1 MSKQQYLDALKQAMT
16 GLPPETV
23 AKTLAYY
30 EQRFID
36 GLSAGRS
43 EAEIAQELDEPRKIA
58 MTLRANVHLSAFEQ
72 RKNPTNL
79 ARMLV
84 SLIGLAIFNL
94 FMVIPAIVYGALLF
108 TMYACAFSFYIGGV
122 AVTASALS
130 GQNELAL
137 QGPLRQL
144 ILHADGDSADDP
156 SMEARMAISS
166 MGVQLFKEPGS
177 GTTDENGNPAK
188 LLDRAEAVANGDLHI
203 TSDFDSGSRT
213 SQGLVGMGLV
223 LAGIA
228 ICLLSLV
235 VTKYTVVGIKRYVA
249 MNVSLLRGH

>member
-1 MSKQQYLDALKQAMT
+1 MSKQQYLDALKQAMS

-36 GLSAGRS
+36 GLTAGRS
-43 EAEIAQELDEPRKIA
+43 EAEIVEDLDEPRKIA
-58 MTLRANVHLSAFEQ
+58 MTLRANVHLNAFEQ

-79 ARMLV
+79 VRMLV
-84 SLIGLAIFNL
+84 SFIGLAIFNL

-130 GQNELAL
+130 GQNELSL

-144 ILHADGDSADDP
+144 ILHADGDSSDDP
-156 SMEARMAISS
+156 SMEARMSISS
-166 MGVQLFKEPGS
+166 MGVQLFKEPSDASADS
-177 GTTDENGNPAK
+177 GKSGK
-188 LLDRAEAVANGDLHI
+188 LLDRAEAVANGDLVI
-203 TSDFDSGSRT
+203 TSDFDNGSRT
-213 SQGLVGMGLV
+213 SQGLIGMGLV

-235 VTKYTVVGIKRYVA
+235 VTKYTMVGIKRYVA
-249 MNVSLLRGH
+249 MNISLLRGH

>member
-1 MSKQQYLDALKQAMT
+1 MNKQQYLDALRQAMT

-23 AKTLAYY
+23 ARTLAYY

-36 GLSAGRS
+36 GLTAGRS

-58 MTLRANVHLSAFEQ
+58 MTLRANVHMNAFEQ
-72 RKNPTNL
+72 RKNPANL

-84 SLIGLAIFNL
+84 SLIGLAVFNL

-108 TMYACAFSFYIGGV
+108 TMYVCAFSFYIGGV

-144 ILHADGDSADDP
+144 ILHADSDGDDDP
-156 SMEARMAISS
+156 SMEARMTISS
-166 MGVQLFKEPGS
+166 MGVQLFKEPGTS
-177 GTTDENGNPAK
+177 VAGDGGNPPK
-188 LLDRAEAVANGDLHI
+188 MLDRAEAVANGDLHI
-203 TSDFDSGSRT
+203 SSDFDNGSRT
-213 SQGLVGMGLV
+213 TQGLVGMGLV

-228 ICLLSLV
+228 ICLLSVV
-235 VTKYTVVGIKRYVA
+235 VTRYTMVGIKRYVA
-249 MNVSLLRGH
+249 MNVSLLRGR